1 MIKLFEFRKE
11 ELILETV
18 RKLII
23 NGYLCVLM
31 DRLKMLD
38 RENTLKRNLNTWET
52 NFLIRIL
59 IKLEEIVMRRKCN
72 PAISSLEYETDT
84 H

>member
-59 IKLEEIVMRRKCN
+59 IK
-72 PAISSLEYETDT
+72 
-84 H
+84 

>member
-1 MIKLFEFRKE
+1 MIILFKFLKE

-38 RENTLKRNLNTWET
+38 KENTLKRNLNTWET
-52 NFLIRIL
+52 NFLIRVL
-59 IKLEEIVMRRKCN
+59 IKKRKL
-72 PAISSLEYETDT
+72 S
-84 H
+84 